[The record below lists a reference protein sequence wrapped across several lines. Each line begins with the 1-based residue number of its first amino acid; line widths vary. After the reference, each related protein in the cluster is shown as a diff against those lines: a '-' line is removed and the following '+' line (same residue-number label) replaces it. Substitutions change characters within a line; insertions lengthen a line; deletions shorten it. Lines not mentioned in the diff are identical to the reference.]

1 MGQKL
6 YSYYV
11 EAGKT
16 GGVKARTEL
25 SILTKISS
33 AQAKSLP
40 DESQYLKIVED
51 AWKSIQSDSKV
62 VSKSSLALGIDE
74 TKEESVSDETT
85 TNLLRNHI
93 TIFSDF
99 VAQRSLYKNDI
110 KKSIQRIT
118 EVLVDAIQVERASIW
133 FYIQEDGQEGIECID
148 LYERSKKKHSEG
160 VKLYQKDFPNY
171 FEAIKTE
178 NTIAAHDAHTHRAT
192 KEFSEVYLK
201 PLGIESMLDVPIWKN
216 GKMIGVVCHEHTNY
230 KRTWTKDEENFA
242 YLIGH
247 LTGMILEYNDKH

>member
-11 EAGKT
+11 QAGQI

-25 SILTKISS
+25 SIKTKISS

-40 DESQYLKIVED
+40 DEPKYLKIIEE
-51 AWKSIQSDSKV
+51 AWKKIKVGLGSESDHSF
-62 VSKSSLALGIDE
+62 SLGIDE
-74 TKEESVSDETT
+74 NKESDVPTETSVD
-85 TNLLRNHI
+85 LLRNHI

-99 VAQRSLYKNDI
+99 IAQRSLYKNDI
-110 KKSIQRIT
+110 KKSIQRMT
-118 EVLVDAIQVERASIW
+118 EALVDAIQVERASIW
-133 FYIQEDGQEGIECID
+133 FYIKENGQEGIECID
-148 LYERSKKKHSEG
+148 LYERSKKEHSTG
-160 VKLYQKDFPNY
+160 VKLYQKDFPSY

-178 NTIAAHDAHTHRAT
+178 KTIAAQDAHTHKAT

-201 PLGIESMLDVPIWKN
+201 PLEIESMLDVPIWKN
-216 GKMIGVVCHEHTNY
+216 GKMVGVVCHEHTNY